1 MQKNKYMKIIY
12 LFLALL
18 TMLITSFVVYAD
30 ENSVEENISTL
41 SEIATNS
48 NISSVS
54 EIIDEEEL
62 LLEEEILEDDSYNID
77 TNYLFFDYLYKD
89 GVRLASDSEL
99 RFYESPLDENI
110 KVERG
115 KLREGKKGFL
125 IVDNVREVDTLNVS
139 QVAINVTTSGLTY
152 LTLDTIKELYKKG
165 ISITAIL
172 VNDKPPIG
180 FTTEGAHPAFKN
192 PYLYMLDFY
201 ANNGLSIKLNTQKI
215 IEKYGDYIDNWIVG
229 NEISSQL
236 YGYYGPSDVREY
248 TERYLRT
255 FKEVH
260 DMVKEKNP
268 SAHLYIS
275 FDQGWNRNEL
285 NPKHRNYDKELGKFA
300 YNTKEQIDIIAGFLD
315 KSVDYN
321 FAFHPYPVPLEDSKF
336 WDDRYAG
343 VNETG
348 PMKDRPIFM
357 SMNNIEYFSKYIT
370 TRDYLLRPD
379 GTPRK
384 ILISEYGL
392 TSDSGETVQAA
403 ALAFTWEKIKNDDN
417 IVGFLYNAQ
426 VDVPDGFHFGLRKN
440 LDTTRLAWVV
450 FRDMDDENKNTWIK
464 SFLYSIVPKAKE
476 WVEAMEEKED
486 NNNGNKEINN

>member
-1 MQKNKYMKIIY
+1 MQMNKYVKLIY

-18 TMLITSFVVYAD
+18 TMLITSFVVYAED
-30 ENSVEENISTL
+30 KSDDKNISSKSEMATLSEISTL
-41 SEIATNS
+41 SEIATL
-48 NISSVS
+48 S
-54 EIIDEEEL
+54 EVVDEEEL
-62 LLEEEILEDDSYNID
+62 LYEEEMMNDDSYNID
-77 TNYLFFDYLYKD
+77 IDYLFFDYLYKS
-89 GVRLASDSEL
+89 GITKSTSSEL
-99 RFYESPLDENI
+99 KFYDSPLVNET
-110 KVERG
+110 KVERK
-115 KLREGKKGFL
+115 KLRGGKKGFL

-139 QVAINVTTSGLTY
+139 QVAINMTTSGLSY
-152 LTLDTIKELYKKG
+152 VTLDTVKELYRKG

-172 VNDKPPIG
+172 VNDRPPIG
-180 FTTEGAHPAFKN
+180 FTAEDAPPMFQN

-201 ANNGLSIKLNTQKI
+201 ANNGLSIKLTTQHI
-215 IEKYGDYIDNWIVG
+215 IDTYGDYIDNWIIG

-236 YGYYGPSDVREY
+236 YGYYGPSDVRTY

-255 FKEVH
+255 FREVH

-268 SAHLYIS
+268 NAHLYIS

-285 NPKHRNYDKELGKFA
+285 NPKHRTYDKELGQFA
-300 YNTKEQIDIIAGFLD
+300 YNTKEQIDIIAGYLD

-343 VNETG
+343 VNESG

-357 SMNNIEYFSKYIT
+357 SMNNIEYFSNYIT
-370 TRDYLLRPD
+370 SRDYLLRPD

-392 TSDSGETVQAA
+392 TSDSGETIQAA
-403 ALAFTWEKIKNDDN
+403 ALAYTWEKIKNDDN

-426 VDVPDGFHFGLRKN
+426 TDVPDGFHFGLRKD
-440 LDTTRLAWVV
+440 LETTRLAWVV
-450 FRDMDDENKNTWIK
+450 FRDMDDDNKNMWIK

-476 WVEAMEEKED
+476 WVDKHND
-486 NNNGNKEINN
+486 ND

>member
-1 MQKNKYMKIIY
+1 MQKNKYINLIC

-30 ENSVEENISTL
+30 ENISTV
-41 SEIATNS
+41 SEIVLVSDIAS
-48 NISSVS
+48 ISQIASVS
-54 EIIDEEEL
+54 EVIDEEEL
-62 LLEEEILEDDSYNID
+62 LYEKEMLEDDSYHID

-89 GVRLASDSEL
+89 GKKLASDSEL
-99 RFYESPLDENI
+99 RFYESPLDENV
-110 KVERG
+110 KVER
-115 KLREGKKGFL
+115 KTIRPGKKGFL

-139 QVAINVTTSGLTY
+139 QVAINMTTSGLTY
-152 LTLDTIKELYKKG
+152 LSLDTIKELYKKG

-180 FTTEGAHPAFKN
+180 FTTEKAHPAFKN

-201 ANNGLSIKLNTQKI
+201 ANNGLSIRLNTQHI
-215 IEKYGDYIDNWIVG
+215 IDKYGDYIDNWIVG

-268 SAHLYIS
+268 NAHLYIS

-300 YNTKEQIDIIAGFLD
+300 YNTKEQIDIIAGYLD

-357 SMNNIEYFSKYIT
+357 SMNNIEYFSEYIT

-384 ILISEYGL
+384 ILLSEYGL
-392 TSDSGETVQAA
+392 TSDSGETIQAA
-403 ALAFTWEKIKNDDN
+403 SLAFTWEKIKNDDN

-426 VDVPDGFHFGLRKN
+426 VDVADGFHFGLRKDLN
-440 LDTTRLAWVV
+440 TTRLAWVV
-450 FRDMDDENKNTWIK
+450 FRDMDDDTKNTWIK

-476 WVEAMEEKED
+476 WILEKDIKDKEE
-486 NNNGNKEINN
+486 

>member
-1 MQKNKYMKIIY
+1 MKKNKYKKLIY

-18 TMLITSFVVYAD
+18 TMLMTSFIVYAEESSDD
-30 ENSVEENISTL
+30 ENISSKSEISTL
-41 SEIATNS
+41 SEISTSSEIAT
-48 NISSVS
+48 VS
-54 EIIDEEEL
+54 EIEDEEEL
-62 LLEEEILEDDSYNID
+62 LYEEEMMNDDSYNID
-77 TNYLFFDYLYKD
+77 IDYLFFDYLYKS
-89 GVRLASDSEL
+89 GITKSTNSEL
-99 RFYESPLDENI
+99 KFYDSPLVNDI
-110 KVERG
+110 KVERK
-115 KLREGKKGFL
+115 KLRGGKKGFL

-139 QVAINVTTSGLTY
+139 QVAINMTTSGLSY
-152 LTLDTIKELYKKG
+152 VTLDTVKELYRKG

-172 VNDKPPIG
+172 VNDRPPIG
-180 FTTEGAHPAFKN
+180 FTAEDAPPMFQN

-201 ANNGLSIKLNTQKI
+201 ANNGLSIKLTTQHI
-215 IEKYGDYIDNWIVG
+215 INEYGDYIDNWIIG

-236 YGYYGPSDVREY
+236 YGYYGPSDVRTY

-255 FKEVH
+255 FREVH

-268 SAHLYIS
+268 NAHLYIS

-285 NPKHRNYDKELGKFA
+285 NPNHRTYDKELGQFA
-300 YNTKEQIDIIAGFLD
+300 YNTKEQIDIIAGYLD

-343 VNETG
+343 VNESG

-357 SMNNIEYFSKYIT
+357 SMNNIEYFSNYIT
-370 TRDYLLRPD
+370 SRDYLLRPD

-392 TSDSGETVQAA
+392 TSDSGETIQAA
-403 ALAFTWEKIKNDDN
+403 ALAYTWEKIKNDDN

-426 VDVPDGFHFGLRKN
+426 TDVPDGFHFGLRKD
-440 LDTTRLAWVV
+440 LETTRLAWVV
-450 FRDMDDENKNTWIK
+450 FRDMDDDNKNMWIK

-476 WVEAMEEKED
+476 WVDEHND
-486 NNNGNKEINN
+486 ND